1 MFCQIVEAS
10 RLHDIGEQGK
20 NVSNVIDEL
29 LHQFELIVKPQA
41 LEVCTQRIRT
51 QNCNL
56 ELSHAHIHD
65 EESCDSPSG
74 QFSAGLETDGLP
86 FRNRRTCES
95 IPPLIAGG
103 GECCAPKIS
112 IEGVRPVPFLQ
123 LLHSMLLVVEHR
135 RCKRQGTMRSHMGQ
149 RDNKCIVALLGHN
162 MAEDAAFVARI

>member
-56 ELSHAHIHD
+56 ELSHAHIYD
-65 EESCDSPSG
+65 EESCDPPSKWW
-74 QFSAGLETDGLP
+74 T
-86 FRNRRTCES
+86 
-95 IPPLIAGG
+95 PLISSFGSRKVFDGYSASTIHG
-103 GECCAPKIS
+103 
-112 IEGVRPVPFLQ
+112 
-123 LLHSMLLVVEHR
+123 
-135 RCKRQGTMRSHMGQ
+135 
-149 RDNKCIVALLGHN
+149 
-162 MAEDAAFVARI
+162 

>member
-1 MFCQIVEAS
+1 ME
-10 RLHDIGEQGK
+10 IGKWRAETGARNPPRK
-20 NVSNVIDEL
+20 NRNTKNRRSETGARQPNPRECRGFS
-29 LHQFELIVKPQA
+29 HTGNNTPETRPPG
-41 LEVCTQRIRT
+41 IRT

-103 GECCAPKIS
+103 GERCAPKIS
-112 IEGVRPVPFLQ
+112 IE
-123 LLHSMLLVVEHR
+123 
-135 RCKRQGTMRSHMGQ
+135 
-149 RDNKCIVALLGHN
+149 
-162 MAEDAAFVARI
+162 